1 MKRKANRSVGKVVVP
16 KQLKVADRGYEV
28 LTQDGRHVKS
38 RSQENL
44 LERNESNS
52 GQSCYFANYYYI
64 WCVLKDIEFGC
75 VVVKKMGK

>member
-1 MKRKANRSVGKVVVP
+1 VDVLKSQLVKADFKFNMDRLPMKRKANRSVGKVVVP

-52 GQSCYFANYYYI
+52 G
-64 WCVLKDIEFGC
+64 
-75 VVVKKMGK
+75 

>member
-1 MKRKANRSVGKVVVP
+1 VDVLKSQLVKADFKFNKDRLPMKRKANRSVGKVVVP

-52 GQSCYFANYYYI
+52 G
-64 WCVLKDIEFGC
+64 
-75 VVVKKMGK
+75 